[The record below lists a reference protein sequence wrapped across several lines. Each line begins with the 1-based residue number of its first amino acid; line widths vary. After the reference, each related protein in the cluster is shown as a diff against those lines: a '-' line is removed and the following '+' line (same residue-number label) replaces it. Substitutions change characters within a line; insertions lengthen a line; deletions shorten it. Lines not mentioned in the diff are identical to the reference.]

1 MSKPS
6 QPLIFV
12 DTNILLDFYRVRN
25 DSGIKLLQRLDSLH
39 SQIITT
45 YQVEMEFKRNRQRV
59 IVAFLE
65 ELRGCGRTISAP
77 AFLAETKTNK
87 ALSALLSR
95 SRAQAEKM
103 KRRLVSLVETPS
115 KDPVWRVADSLFR
128 NTSPINLRR
137 DNPARSEIKEKAS
150 MRFRLGYPPRK
161 ASDTS
166 IGDAFNWE
174 WVVRCIE
181 QENRD
186 VIIVSRDADYG
197 ITLENDSFP
206 NDWLVQEVR
215 ERTNP
220 RRKIWLVDRLSK
232 ALKRLKIEVSSDEL
246 RQESTAARSEA
257 VIAAPPPALGGANV
271 LDILSR
277 LDPDAEAKAGLAEF
291 LVKLGI
297 TGAGTSLPPPIK
309 GAAVGVW

>member
-1 MSKPS
+1 MSKRA

-12 DTNILLDFYRVRN
+12 DTNVMLDFYRVRT
-25 DSGIKLLQRLDSLH
+25 DSGIKLLRRLDALH

-59 IVAFLE
+59 IISFLD
-65 ELRGCGRTISAP
+65 ELRGCCRSISAP

-87 ALSALLSR
+87 ALSTLLSR

-103 KRRLVSLVETPS
+103 RRRLVSLVENPP

-128 NTSPINLRR
+128 NTSPTNLKR
-137 DNPARSEIKEKAS
+137 DNPVRSEIKERAS
-150 MRFRLGYPPRK
+150 MRYRLGYPPRK
-161 ASDTS
+161 SSDTS

-174 WVVRCIE
+174 WIVRCIE
-181 QENRD
+181 RENRD

-215 ERTNP
+215 ERTSP
-220 RRKIWLVDRLSK
+220 RRRIWLVDRLSK

-246 RQESTAARSEA
+246 KQESKAARSEP
-257 VIAAPPPALGGANV
+257 VIAAPPPALEEASV

-291 LVKLGI
+291 LGKLGI
-297 TGAGTSLPPPIK
+297 TGAGTGLPPPIK